1 MKTWSRAR
9 TFAIGIGLI
18 VLTNAVALGGVW
30 WNRSPP
36 ADSTLH
42 LSERELSLPW
52 RSLRTGENSGLAL
65 DLRWRVVDRDTGELL
80 SAFPYNGGS
89 PAWLDGAR
97 MAALGFQVGD
107 LQSDEGRRR
116 YLRQLPRQAIL
127 VLELD
132 GPAWQRALAAAR
144 DHAERHGAAAEVNAG
159 SKEFAERA
167 KRAKEALAR
176 EEHSN
181 SRLFVVDAGTDA
193 RQLRQKYP
201 DRTRFMLLNGTIRP
215 FLRDHQRE
223 PTQPGGRI
231 TRMDIGKLHVPHG
244 LRDAFEALEAPER
257 GELAGQNRFGAT
269 VSVGQRLEPWIVY
282 VEPVSKVVR

>member
-36 ADSTLH
+36 AESTLT
-42 LSERELSLPW
+42 LSERELGLPW

-65 DLRWRVVDRDTGELL
+65 DLRWRVVDRDGGELL
-80 SAFPYNGGS
+80 SGFPYNGGS

-132 GPAWQRALAAAR
+132 GPAWQQALAAAR
-144 DHAERHGAAAEVNAG
+144 DHAERHGAAAAANAG

-176 EEHSN
+176 EEHAN

-193 RQLRQKYP
+193 GQLRQKYP
-201 DRTRFMLLNGTIRP
+201 DRDRFMLLSGTVRP
-215 FLRDHQRE
+215 FLRDRQRE

-231 TRMDIGKLHVPHG
+231 TRIDIGKLHVPHG
-244 LRDAFEALEAPER
+244 LRDAIEALDAPAP
-257 GELAGQNRFGAT
+257 GELAGQNRFSAT
-269 VSVGQRLEPWIVY
+269 VSVGQRLEPWIVSI
-282 VEPVSKVVR
+282 EPVSKSDP

>member
-1 MKTWSRAR
+1 MTNWSRAR

-36 ADSTLH
+36 ADSTLN
-42 LSERELSLPW
+42 LSERELGLPW
-52 RSLRTGENSGLAL
+52 SSLRTGENSGLAL
-65 DLRWRVVDRDTGELL
+65 DLRWRVVDSDGGELL
-80 SAFPYNGGS
+80 SGFPYSGGS
-89 PAWLDGAR
+89 PAWLDGTR

-144 DHAERHGAAAEVNAG
+144 DHAERHGAAAEVNVG

-193 RQLRQKYP
+193 GQLRQKYP
-201 DRTRFMLLNGTIRP
+201 DRTRFMLLNGTVRP
-215 FLRDHQRE
+215 ILRDQQRG
-223 PTQPGGRI
+223 PTQPGGRV
-231 TRMDIGKLHVPHG
+231 TRIDIGKLHVPHG
-244 LRDAFEALEAPER
+244 LRGAIEALESTAR
-257 GELAGQNRFGAT
+257 GELAGQNRFSAT
-269 VSVGQRLEPWIVY
+269 VSVGQRLEPWIVSL
-282 VEPVSKVVR
+282 EPLSKADR

>member
-9 TFAIGIGLI
+9 TLAIGIGLI
-18 VLTNAVALGGVW
+18 VLTNAVALAGVW

-36 ADSTLH
+36 AESTLT
-42 LSERELSLPW
+42 LSERELGLPW

-65 DLRWRVVDRDTGELL
+65 DLRWRVVDRDGGELL
-80 SAFPYNGGS
+80 SGFPYSGGS
-89 PAWLDGAR
+89 PAWLDGPR
-97 MAALGFQVGD
+97 MAALGFEVGD

-144 DHAERHGAAAEVNAG
+144 DHAERHGAAAAANAS

-176 EEHSN
+176 EEHVN

-193 RQLRQKYP
+193 GQLRRKYP

-215 FLRDHQRE
+215 FLRDHDHE

-231 TRMDIGKLHVPHG
+231 TRIDIGKLHVPHA
-244 LRDAFEALEAPER
+244 LRDPIKVLDAAAR
-257 GELAGQNRFGAT
+257 GELAGQNRFSAT
-269 VSVGQRLEPWIVY
+269 VSVGQRLEPWIVS
-282 VEPVSKVVR
+282 VEPLSKFDR